1 MSSASFTLVRSIP
14 ISTSSKKNTLPR
26 IILVAS
32 KDTKDVA
39 QRILLLLPS
48 VNITDNKHFISRRNV
63 QNMFGANLSIPCP
76 STRHVVS
83 MTNDTYEVKSGLVDK
98 NGIEFFQQTPIY
110 YDDRCLVE
118 DKVCCKKQT
127 KCKTMKELKTF
138 VKLKM
143 LGGKLQL
150 ATGTSNDIM
159 RINIG
164 LYCKCQT

>member
-1 MSSASFTLVRSIP
+1 
-14 ISTSSKKNTLPR
+14 
-26 IILVAS
+26 
-32 KDTKDVA
+32 
-39 QRILLLLPS
+39 
-48 VNITDNKHFISRRNV
+48 
-63 QNMFGANLSIPCP
+63 MFGVNFGTPCP
-76 STRHVVS
+76 STRHVVY
-83 MTNDTYEVKSGLVDK
+83 MTNDTYEVKRVSVDK
-98 NGIEFFQQTPIY
+98 KGIEFFQQTPIY
-110 YDDRCLVE
+110 YDERCSAE

-150 ATGTSNDIM
+150 ATGTSNDIK

>member
-1 MSSASFTLVRSIP
+1 M
-14 ISTSSKKNTLPR
+14 
-26 IILVAS
+26 VAS
-32 KDTKDVA
+32 NDTKVVA

-63 QNMFGANLSIPCP
+63 QNMFGVNFGTPCP
-76 STRHVVS
+76 STRHVVY
-83 MTNDTYEVKSGLVDK
+83 MTNDTYEVKLVSVDK
-98 NGIEFFQQTPIY
+98 KGIEFFQQTPIY
-110 YDDRCLVE
+110 YDERCSAE

-150 ATGTSNDIM
+150 ATGTSNDIK

>member
-1 MSSASFTLVRSIP
+1 M
-14 ISTSSKKNTLPR
+14 
-26 IILVAS
+26 VAS
-32 KDTKDVA
+32 NDTKVVA

-63 QNMFGANLSIPCP
+63 QNMFGVNFGTPCP
-76 STRHVVS
+76 STRHVVY
-83 MTNDTYEVKSGLVDK
+83 MTNDTYEVKRVSVDK
-98 NGIEFFQQTPIY
+98 KGIEFFQQTPIY
-110 YDDRCLVE
+110 YDERCSAE

-150 ATGTSNDIM
+150 ATGTSNDIK